1 VKGLDSLRFLLALW
15 VVFGHFGFVPL
26 ERLEEAKSG
35 FPYLLRGIYN
45 NLFCGPAAV
54 IAFFVI
60 SGFCIHYQYHD
71 RAIHSLRA
79 FYVRRYLRIG
89 IPMLAGM
96 SLYFVFNVPLRDV
109 NHTMLWSLVCEEIYY
124 FLYPLLLWVRSRVSW
139 TSIIAVSYALSY
151 AVVLTNPRAGD
162 YPSYGVAGNWLL
174 GYPCWLLGCRLA
186 ERCRST
192 SPPAVDSIWVWRIGA
207 WELSWLASAMR
218 FHSPVGYPWT
228 LNLFALFVY
237 IWLEKE
243 VIYRRTVRPALWL
256 ERLGMASYS
265 LYLTHPL
272 GKWMLWYIPFSA
284 GAVWMPWLVRLAI
297 ILSTAFV
304 FFWLVERP
312 SHQWARRAGRR
323 LSSAELEP
331 LARAHAATVS
341 GTGPVSASEADVRRR

>member
-1 VKGLDSLRFLLALW
+1 
-15 VVFGHFGFVPL
+15 
-26 ERLEEAKSG
+26 
-35 FPYLLRGIYN
+35 
-45 NLFCGPAAV
+45 
-54 IAFFVI
+54 
-60 SGFCIHYQYHD
+60 
-71 RAIHSLRA
+71 
-79 FYVRRYLRIG
+79 
-89 IPMLAGM
+89 
-96 SLYFVFNVPLRDV
+96 
-109 NHTMLWSLVCEEIYY
+109 
-124 FLYPLLLWVRSRVSW
+124 
-139 TSIIAVSYALSY
+139 
-151 AVVLTNPRAGD
+151 
-162 YPSYGVAGNWLL
+162 
-174 GYPCWLLGCRLA
+174 

-192 SPPAVDSIWVWRIGA
+192 SHPAVDSIWAWRIGA
-207 WELSWLASAMR
+207 WGLSWLASAVR

-272 GKWMLWYIPFSA
+272 GNWMLWYIPFSA

-331 LARAHAATVS
+331 LARADAAAVS
-341 GTGPVSASEADVRRR
+341 GTAPVSAPGADVRRR